1 MGMSE
6 FSNWVRKWWPGLI
19 PLAALWVA
27 AAWTG
32 TVPMEQHLTARS
44 AAALKESVLDKTQ
57 IEVSGRDVRLSADAF
72 SEQGRT
78 TAVDQVASVPGVRMV
93 IDQTQLIAEVT
104 PYVWSIERDVVHVTL
119 GGNAPLP
126 AIKARLLEAARS
138 AANGTEIVDQM
149 SLARGAPA
157 RFDSAALLLIDQIAK
172 LKDGRIS
179 LANTKV
185 TLEGSAREIGGREA
199 IAAALK
205 NLPEGYTVEKNALYA
220 PPYLFQVNKDPVA
233 STLTLTGYV
242 PDNAAHAAII
252 AAIGRK
258 FVGEKIED
266 KLKAS
271 AGAPQGF
278 VAAATLALSGL
289 SRLSTGTLTIQD
301 RDIKLA
307 GDVLY
312 PGANVRIGEELA
324 AKLPQ
329 GWKQK
334 AELTV
339 KPVAAPVNATICQQL
354 LTGLLAKG
362 TIRFETGK
370 AVIDQDSAGLLD
382 RLIET
387 VLRCP
392 AAQIEIA
399 GHTDS
404 NGEKE
409 ANLALSIR
417 RAQSVADYFVKAGIP
432 KERITAVGFGSE
444 RPVASNDTEEGRAQN
459 RRIEFVVR

>member
-1 MGMSE
+1 
-6 FSNWVRKWWPGLI
+6 
-19 PLAALWVA
+19 
-27 AAWTG
+27 
-32 TVPMEQHLTARS
+32 
-44 AAALKESVLDKTQ
+44 
-57 IEVSGRDVRLSADAF
+57 VSGRDIRLSADAF
-72 SEQGRT
+72 SEQGRS
-78 TAVDQVASVPGVRMV
+78 TAVDQVASVPGVRLV
-93 IDQTQLIAEVT
+93 TDQTQLIAEVT

-126 AIKARLLEAARS
+126 AIKTRLLEAARS
-138 AANGTEIVDQM
+138 AANGTEVIDQM
-149 SLARGAPA
+149 ALARGAPA
-157 RFDSAALLLIDQIAK
+157 RFDSAALLLIDQISK

-179 LANTKV
+179 LANNKV

-205 NLPEGYTVEKNALYA
+205 NLPEGYAVEKNGLYA
-220 PPYLFQVNKDPVA
+220 PPYFFQVNKDPVA
-233 STLTLTGYV
+233 STLKLSGYV
-242 PDNAAHAAII
+242 PDNAAHAAIV
-252 AAIGRK
+252 AAISRK
-258 FVGEKIED
+258 FVGEKVDD

-278 VAAATLALSGL
+278 LAAATLALSGL
-289 SRLSTGTLTIQD
+289 SRLSTGTLTIED

-312 PGANVRIGEELA
+312 PGASARIGEELA

-334 AELTV
+334 AELSV
-339 KPVAAPVNATICQQL
+339 KPVSTPVNATICQQL

-370 AVIDQDSAGLLD
+370 AVIDPDSAGLLD
-382 RLIET
+382 RLIEA

-392 AAQIEIA
+392 NSKIEIA

-404 NGEKE
+404 DGDKD
-409 ANLALSIR
+409 ANLALSTR
-417 RAQSVADYFVKAGIP
+417 RAQAVADYFVKAGIP
-432 KERITAVGFGSE
+432 KERITAAGFGSE
-444 RPVASNDTEEGRAQN
+444 QPIASNDTEEGKAQN

>member
-1 MGMSE
+1 MSE

-32 TVPMEQHLTARS
+32 TTPVEQHLTAQ
-44 AAALKESVLDKTQ
+44 AAVALKESVLDKTQ

-72 SEQGRT
+72 SEQGRR
-78 TAVDQVASVPGVRMV
+78 TAVDQVASVPGVRLV
-93 IDQTQLIAEVT
+93 TDQTQLIAEVS
-104 PYVWSIERDVVHVTL
+104 PFLWSIGRDVVHVML
-119 GGNAPLP
+119 SGNAPLP
-126 AIKARLLEAARS
+126 AIKARLLEAAHN
-138 AANGTEIVDQM
+138 AANGTEVVDQM
-149 SLARGAPA
+149 ALARGAPV
-157 RFDSAALLLIDQIAK
+157 RFDAAALLLIDQISK
-172 LKDGRIS
+172 LKEGKIS
-179 LANTKV
+179 LANTRV
-185 TLEGSAREIGGREA
+185 TLEGAAREIGGREA

-220 PPYLFQVNKDPVA
+220 PPYLFQINKDPVS
-233 STLTLTGYV
+233 STLTLSGYV
-242 PDNAAHAAII
+242 PDNNAHAAIVS
-252 AAIGRK
+252 AIERK
-258 FVGEKIED
+258 FVDVKIED

-278 VAAATLALSGL
+278 LTAATSALSAL

-301 RDIKLA
+301 RNIALS
-307 GDVLY
+307 GDALY
-312 PGANVRIGEELA
+312 PGANARIGEELA

-339 KPVAAPVNATICQQL
+339 KPVAAPVNTTICQQL

-362 TIRFETGK
+362 TIQFETGK
-370 AVIDQDSAGLLD
+370 AVIDPDSAGLLD
-382 RLIET
+382 RLIEA

-392 AAQIEIA
+392 ASQIEIA

-409 ANLALSIR
+409 ANLALSMR
-417 RAQSVADYFVKAGIP
+417 RAQSVADYFIKAGIP
-432 KERITAVGFGSE
+432 KERISATGFGSE
-444 RPVASNDTEEGRAQN
+444 RPVASNDTEEGKAQN

>member
-1 MGMSE
+1 MSE

-19 PLAALWVA
+19 PLAALWVT

-32 TVPMEQHLTARS
+32 TAPVEQHLTAQA

-72 SEQGRT
+72 SEQGRR
-78 TAVDQVASVPGVRMV
+78 TAVDQVASVPGVRLV
-93 IDQTQLIAEVT
+93 TDQTQLIAEVS
-104 PYVWSIERDVVHVTL
+104 PFLWSIGRDVVHVTL
-119 GGNAPLP
+119 SGNAPLP
-126 AIKARLLEAARS
+126 AIKARLLEAAHN
-138 AANGTEIVDQM
+138 AANGTEVIDQM
-149 SLARGAPA
+149 ALARGAPV
-157 RFDSAALLLIDQIAK
+157 RFDAAALLLIDQISK
-172 LKDGRIS
+172 LKEGKIS
-179 LANTKV
+179 LANSRV

-220 PPYLFQVNKDPVA
+220 PPYLFQINKDPVS
-233 STLTLTGYV
+233 STLTLSGYV
-242 PDNAAHAAII
+242 PDNNAHAAIVS
-252 AAIGRK
+252 AIERK
-258 FVGEKIED
+258 FVDVKIED

-278 VAAATLALSGL
+278 LAAATSALSAL

-301 RDIKLA
+301 RNIALS
-307 GDVLY
+307 GDALY
-312 PGANVRIGEELA
+312 PGANARIGEELA

-362 TIRFETGK
+362 TIQFETGK
-370 AVIDQDSAGLLD
+370 AVIDPDSAGLLD
-382 RLIET
+382 RLIEA

-392 AAQIEIA
+392 ASQIEIA

-409 ANLALSIR
+409 ANLALSMR
-417 RAQSVADYFVKAGIP
+417 RAQSVADYFIKAGIP
-432 KERITAVGFGSE
+432 KERISATGFGSE
-444 RPVASNDTEEGRAQN
+444 RPVASNDTEEGKAQN

>member
-1 MGMSE
+1 
-6 FSNWVRKWWPGLI
+6 
-19 PLAALWVA
+19 
-27 AAWTG
+27 
-32 TVPMEQHLTARS
+32 
-44 AAALKESVLDKTQ
+44 
-57 IEVSGRDVRLSADAF
+57 
-72 SEQGRT
+72 
-78 TAVDQVASVPGVRMV
+78 
-93 IDQTQLIAEVT
+93 
-104 PYVWSIERDVVHVTL
+104 
-119 GGNAPLP
+119 
-126 AIKARLLEAARS
+126 
-138 AANGTEIVDQM
+138 
-149 SLARGAPA
+149 
-157 RFDSAALLLIDQIAK
+157 
-172 LKDGRIS
+172 
-179 LANTKV
+179 
-185 TLEGSAREIGGREA
+185 
-199 IAAALK
+199 
-205 NLPEGYTVEKNALYA
+205 
-220 PPYLFQVNKDPVA
+220 
-233 STLTLTGYV
+233 
-242 PDNAAHAAII
+242 
-252 AAIGRK
+252 
-258 FVGEKIED
+258 
-266 KLKAS
+266 
-271 AGAPQGF
+271 
-278 VAAATLALSGL
+278 
-289 SRLSTGTLTIQD
+289 
-301 RDIKLA
+301 
-307 GDVLY
+307 
-312 PGANVRIGEELA
+312 VRIGEELA

>member
-32 TVPMEQHLTARS
+32 TVPMEQQLTART

-57 IEVSGRDVRLSADAF
+57 IEVSGRDVQLSADAF
-72 SEQGRT
+72 SEQGRS
-78 TAVDQVASVPGVRMV
+78 TAVDQVASVPGVRQV
-93 IDQTQLIAEVT
+93 LDQTQLIAEVL
-104 PYVWSIERDVVHVTL
+104 PYVWSIKRDVVHVTL

-126 AIKARLLEAARS
+126 AIKVRLLDAARG
-138 AANGTEIVDQM
+138 AANGAEIVDEM

-157 RFDSAALLLIDQIAK
+157 RFDAAALLLIDQVSK
-172 LKDGRIS
+172 LKEGTIS

-185 TLEGSAREIGGREA
+185 TLEGSARELGGREA

-233 STLTLTGYV
+233 STLTLSGYV
-242 PDNAAHAAII
+242 PDNATHAAIV

-278 VAAATLALSGL
+278 LAAATLALSGL

-301 RDIKLA
+301 RNIKLA

-312 PGANVRIGEELA
+312 TGASTRIGEDLA

-329 GWKQK
+329 GWQQK

-354 LTGLLAKG
+354 LTELLAKG
-362 TIRFETGK
+362 TIWFETGK
-370 AVIDQDSAGLLD
+370 ATIDPDSAGLLD

-392 AAQIEIA
+392 ASQIEIS

-404 NGEKE
+404 DGDKD
-409 ANLALSIR
+409 ANLALSSR
-417 RAQSVADYFVKAGIP
+417 RAQAVADYFIKAGIP
-432 KERITAVGFGSE
+432 KERITAIGLGSE
-444 RPVASNDTEEGRAQN
+444 RPVASNDTDEGKARN
-459 RRIEFVVR
+459 RRIEFLVR

>member
-1 MGMSE
+1 MSE

-27 AAWTG
+27 AIWTG
-32 TVPMEQHLTARS
+32 TVPIEQHLTVQA
-44 AAALKESVLDKTQ
+44 AAALKDSVLDKTQ

-72 SEQGRT
+72 SEQGRR
-78 TAVDQVASVPGVRMV
+78 TAVDQVASVPGVRLV
-93 IDQTQLIAEVT
+93 TDQTQLIAEVVPFT
-104 PYVWSIERDVVHVTL
+104 WSVERDVVHVTL
-119 GGNAPLP
+119 SGNVPLP
-126 AIKARLLEAARS
+126 AIKARLLEAAHN
-138 AANGTEIVDQM
+138 AANGTEVVDQM
-149 SLARGAPA
+149 ALARGAPV
-157 RFDSAALLLIDQIAK
+157 RFDAAALLLIDQISK
-172 LKDGRIS
+172 LKEGKIS

-233 STLTLTGYV
+233 STLTLSGYV
-242 PDNAAHAAII
+242 PDNNAHAAILS
-252 AAIGRK
+252 AIERK
-258 FVGEKIED
+258 FVGEKVDD

-278 VAAATLALSGL
+278 LAATTAALSAL

-301 RDIKLA
+301 RDVTLA
-307 GDVLY
+307 GDALY
-312 PGANVRIGEELA
+312 PGANTRISDELA

-334 AELTV
+334 SELTV
-339 KPVAAPVNATICQQL
+339 KPVATPVNATICQQL

-370 AVIDQDSAGLLD
+370 AVIDPDSAGLLD
-382 RLIET
+382 RLIEA

-392 AAQIEIA
+392 TSQIEIA
-399 GHTDS
+399 GYTDS
-404 NGEKE
+404 DGDKE
-409 ANLALSIR
+409 ANLALSTR
-417 RAQSVADYFVKAGIP
+417 RAQSVADYLIKAGIP
-432 KERITAVGFGSE
+432 KERISAVGFGSE
-444 RPVASNDTEEGRAQN
+444 RPVASNDTEEGKAQN